1 MFWEILKN
9 FALQNLVTIGAIVLF
24 GFLIAMCNRIFY
36 WNFGRYGR
44 VACYI
49 TGAIGTPVHECSHA
63 LMCILFGHRITE
75 MKLYQIGDD
84 EGILGYVSHSYNKR
98 NVYQRL
104 GNFFIGIAPIIV
116 ISSIL
121 YGVAF
126 LLMPDMIKSMSQNA
140 DLNTAFTS
148 FGGFFSNVGSVLK
161 AFFIQAKS
169 WQWWVFI
176 LIGGLLCLHMT
187 LSGADIKSAIG
198 SLIFIVAVSFVVN
211 LIIGFIK
218 LSLLDKITYEIVK
231 LGSILVSIML
241 VSLLISILAVLFS
254 FIIRLIFRRHI

>member
-1 MFWEILKN
+1 M
-9 FALQNLVTIGAIVLF
+9 TIGAIVLF

-49 TGAIGTPVHECSHA
+49 TGAVGTPVHECSHA

-104 GNFFIGIAPIIV
+104 GNFFIGIAPII
-116 ISSIL
+116 
-121 YGVAF
+121 
-126 LLMPDMIKSMSQNA
+126 
-140 DLNTAFTS
+140 TS
-148 FGGFFSNVGSVLK
+148 FGGFFSNLGAVLK

-198 SLIFIVAVSFVVN
+198 SLIFIVAVSFVIN

-218 LSLLDKITYEIVK
+218 LSLLEKITYEIVK

-254 FIIRLIFRRHI
+254 FVIRLIFRRHI